1 MHGTASLRFHPRC
14 YYRPDPDSPTET
26 WPAMIAAVTDIGG
39 TITGAHRTW
48 LGPSGRDKAPIDTP
62 RRAMGHLLG
71 NAVRLG
77 LVHDVMAAGEGNAD
91 GIDLIVPDWFYRAVL
106 DDALVLTIDPAYFS
120 LTGGLERWLY
130 RIVRK
135 HGGQQRGGWKFDFRH
150 LYAKSASL
158 SPFRRFAFEL
168 RDLARRQPLPG
179 YCLRVQ
185 RETGGRELLL
195 FGPTKLSTS
204 ACGQAGEPNVR
215 SGTNGDVP
223 FGTGQTCY
231 SEPKPL
237 FSSIKSAASGV
248 GNLESN
254 LRESNS
260 SEVGPRADRWIT
272 AKRAR

>member
-1 MHGTASLRFHPRC
+1 
-14 YYRPDPDSPTET
+14 
-26 WPAMIAAVTDIGG
+26 
-39 TITGAHRTW
+39 
-48 LGPSGRDKAPIDTP
+48 
-62 RRAMGHLLG
+62 
-71 NAVRLG
+71 
-77 LVHDVMAAGEGNAD
+77 
-91 GIDLIVPDWFYRAVL
+91 
-106 DDALVLTIDPAYFS
+106 VLTIDPAYFS

-223 FGTGQTCY
+223 FGTGPTCY

-237 FSSIKSAASGV
+237 FSSIESATSDAL
-248 GNLESN
+248 NLESN
-254 LRESNS
+254 LKEPNS